1 MNESGDRQ
9 PEKKKSLNYLLVGLV
24 GQVGCLTMVI
34 VLAAVLGGL
43 ALDAKFGTKPWF
55 TVGLLVASIP
65 VSLVLMFFVA
75 RKATANM
82 KANQKGD
89 QKDEEGTIGKDA

>member
-1 MNESGDRQ
+1 MNESGDQ
-9 PEKKKSLNYLLVGLV
+9 KSGKKNTINYLLIGLV

-55 TVGLLVASIP
+55 TVGLLVVSIP
-65 VSLVLMFFVA
+65 VSLVVMFFVA
-75 RKATANM
+75 RKTTAKM
-82 KANQKGD
+82 KANQQD
-89 QKDEEGTIGKDA
+89 NQKDEEGTIGKNA